1 MIEPLQLPA
10 RGLAFDALAAG
21 PPTGELVVLLHGFP
35 QTSACWTQ
43 LLETLAAAG
52 YRAVAPDQRGYSPTA
67 RPTTVSAYRLPE
79 LVADV
84 VAIADRL
91 AAETFHLV
99 GHDWGGVVAW
109 RLAGQQPERVATL
122 TAVSTPHPRA
132 FARALLAGTQGLR
145 SAYIPVFR
153 LPRLPELLL
162 GGHRQWG
169 LRRLLAQDG
178 LGADW
183 VDTYT
188 HALAQPG
195 ALSAALAWYRAAT
208 PFSLRAPRVSLP
220 TLYVWGSGDPAL
232 GPRAAITTGRWVTG
246 AYRFEVLAG
255 AGHWLPR
262 APRPGAGSPAAGAPA
277 TVEDPTNSGGRADP
291 LTANAGPSHGPVEF
305 TTSTSA
311 CTQRVRGAA
320 IRQGSEPGGDPPKP
334 PGAASPP
341 GPTTARG
348 VKEPTAETMSGNRN
362 RRSRFHRPDAIP
374 RRLPCL
380 E

>member
-10 RGLAFDALAAG
+10 RGLVFDALAAG

-52 YRAVAPDQRGYSPTA
+52 YHAAAPDQRGYSPGA
-67 RPTTVSAYRLPE
+67 RPTTIQAYRLSE

-84 VAIADRL
+84 TAIADRL
-91 AAETFHLV
+91 GAETFHLV

-109 RLAGQQPERVATL
+109 QLAGHHPERVATL

-132 FARALLAGTQGLR
+132 FARALVAGTQALR
-145 SAYIPVFR
+145 SAYVPVFR

-162 GGHRQWG
+162 GAHRQWG
-169 LRRLLAQDG
+169 LRRLLAHDG
-178 LGADW
+178 LGAEW

-188 HALAQPG
+188 RALAQPG

-208 PFSLRAPRVSLP
+208 PFSLRAPRVGVP

-232 GPRAAITTGRWVTG
+232 GPRAAATTGRWVTG

-255 AGHWLPR
+255 AGHWLPEQHAQELGHLLLEHLR
-262 APRPGAGSPAAGAPA
+262 RWDAQPADAEGPA
-277 TVEDPTNSGGRADP
+277 R
-291 LTANAGPSHGPVEF
+291 
-305 TTSTSA
+305 
-311 CTQRVRGAA
+311 
-320 IRQGSEPGGDPPKP
+320 
-334 PGAASPP
+334 
-341 GPTTARG
+341 
-348 VKEPTAETMSGNRN
+348 
-362 RRSRFHRPDAIP
+362 
-374 RRLPCL
+374 
-380 E
+380 

>member
-1 MIEPLQLPA
+1 
-10 RGLAFDALAAG
+10 
-21 PPTGELVVLLHGFP
+21 
-35 QTSACWTQ
+35 
-43 LLETLAAAG
+43 
-52 YRAVAPDQRGYSPTA
+52 
-67 RPTTVSAYRLPE
+67 
-79 LVADV
+79 
-84 VAIADRL
+84 
-91 AAETFHLV
+91 
-99 GHDWGGVVAW
+99 VAW

-162 GGHRQWG
+162 GAHRQWG

-188 HALAQPG
+188 RALAQPG

-208 PFSLRAPRVSLP
+208 PFSLQAPRVSVP
-220 TLYVWGSGDPAL
+220 TLYVWGSGDSAL
-232 GPRAAITTGRWVTG
+232 GPRAAITTGRWITG

-255 AGHWLPR
+255 AGHWLPEHHAR
-262 APRPGAGSPAAGAPA
+262 SWVACCLS
-277 TVEDPTNSGGRADP
+277 TCDGGRPDQQRREGGPADSECGTP
-291 LTANAGPSHGPVEF
+291 PWSRRVHDLGVRL
-305 TTSTSA
+305 SA
-311 CTQRVRGAA
+311 EGTWGRNPTRVGTGRRPPEAA
-320 IRQGSEPGGDPPKP
+320 RRRLP
-334 PGAASPP
+334 PGTDHGS
-341 GPTTARG
+341 RR
-348 VKEPTAETMSGNRN
+348 KEPTAETMSGNRS
-362 RRSRFHRPDAIP
+362 RRARFHRPDAIP

>member
-1 MIEPLQLPA
+1 MLEPLQLPV
-10 RGLAFDALAAG
+10 RGLTFEALAAG
-21 PPTGELVVLLHGFP
+21 PPTGELVVSLHGFP
-35 QTSACWTQ
+35 QTSACWTL

-91 AAETFHLV
+91 DAETFHLV

-162 GGHRQWG
+162 GAHRQWG

-188 HALAQPG
+188 RALAQPG

-208 PFSLRAPRVSLP
+208 PFSLLAPRASVP
-220 TLYVWGSGDPAL
+220 TLYVWGSGDPA
-232 GPRAAITTGRWVTG
+232 
-246 AYRFEVLAG
+246 
-255 AGHWLPR
+255 
-262 APRPGAGSPAAGAPA
+262 AAGTPA

-305 TTSTSA
+305 TTSASA
-311 CTQRVRGAA
+311 CPHRGRGAA

-348 VKEPTAETMSGNRN
+348 VRNPPPRPCRETGAAAPGFTDRTLFPGGCPVLSSSLLYWPVG
-362 RRSRFHRPDAIP
+362 RSDR
-374 RRLPCL
+374 
-380 E
+380 

>member
-35 QTSACWTQ
+35 QTSACWTL

-52 YRAVAPDQRGYSPTA
+52 YRAVAPNQRGYSPTA
-67 RPTTVSAYRLPE
+67 RPATVSAYRLPE

-91 AAETFHLV
+91 DAETLPFGRPRL
-99 GHDWGGVVAW
+99 GRGGG
-109 RLAGQQPERVATL
+109 LAAGRPT
-122 TAVSTPHPRA
+122 
-132 FARALLAGTQGLR
+132 ARA
-145 SAYIPVFR
+145 
-153 LPRLPELLL
+153 
-162 GGHRQWG
+162 GGHPD
-169 LRRLLAQDG
+169 RRLDSPPAG
-178 LGADW
+178 LCQGAVRRHPGVAVGLHPGVPPPSAARAAAGRPPAVGAAPAAGPGRTGGRL

-188 HALAQPG
+188 RALAQPG

-208 PFSLRAPRVSLP
+208 PFSLRAPRVSVP

-232 GPRAAITTGRWVTG
+232 GPRAAITTGRWITG

-255 AGHWLPR
+255 AGHWLPEHHAQELGR
-262 APRPGAGSPAAGAPA
+262 LLLEHLRRWKTRPTAAG
-277 TVEDPTNSGGRADP
+277 EADL
-291 LTANAGPSHGPVEF
+291 LTANAGPSHSPVEF
-305 TTSTSA
+305 TTSAST
-311 CTQRVRGAA
+311 CPQRGRGAA
-320 IRQGSEPGGDPPKP
+320 IRQESEPGGDPPKP

-348 VKEPTAETMSGNRN
+348 ARNHRRDHVGKPEP
-362 RRSRFHRPDAIP
+362 P
-374 RRLPCL
+374 LPVSPTGRYSQAAAL
-380 E
+380 S

>member
-1 MIEPLQLPA
+1 
-10 RGLAFDALAAG
+10 
-21 PPTGELVVLLHGFP
+21 
-35 QTSACWTQ
+35 
-43 LLETLAAAG
+43 LETLAAAG

-91 AAETFHLV
+91 DAETFHLV

-162 GGHRQWG
+162 GAHRQWG

-183 VDTYT
+183 VDTCT
-188 HALAQPG
+188 RALAQPG

-208 PFSLRAPRVSLP
+208 PFSLRAPRVSVP
-220 TLYVWGSGDPAL
+220 TLYVWGSGDSAL
-232 GPRAAITTGRWVTG
+232 GPRAAIATGRWITG
-246 AYRFEVLAG
+246 TYRFEVLAG
-255 AGHWLPR
+255 AGHWLPEHHAQELGR
-262 APRPGAGSPAAGAPA
+262 LLLEHLRRWKTRPTAA
-277 TVEDPTNSGGRADP
+277 GGRA
-291 LTANAGPSHGPVEF
+291 
-305 TTSTSA
+305 
-311 CTQRVRGAA
+311 R
-320 IRQGSEPGGDPPKP
+320 
-334 PGAASPP
+334 
-341 GPTTARG
+341 
-348 VKEPTAETMSGNRN
+348 
-362 RRSRFHRPDAIP
+362 
-374 RRLPCL
+374 
-380 E
+380 

>member
-52 YRAVAPDQRGYSPTA
+52 YRAVAPDQRGYSPGA

-91 AAETFHLV
+91 DAETFHLV

-109 RLAGQQPERVATL
+109 RLAGHQPERVATL

-132 FARALLAGTQGLR
+132 FARALVAGTQGLR

-162 GGHRQWG
+162 GAHRQWG
-169 LRRLLAQDG
+169 CAGCWPRT
-178 LGADW
+178 DW
-183 VDTYT
+183 V
-188 HALAQPG
+188 
-195 ALSAALAWYRAAT
+195 AT
-208 PFSLRAPRVSLP
+208 GSTP
-220 TLYVWGSGDPAL
+220 TLVPWPSRVRCRRRWPG
-232 GPRAAITTGRWVTG
+232 TGR
-246 AYRFEVLAG
+246 
-255 AGHWLPR
+255 P
-262 APRPGAGSPAAGAPA
+262 PG
-277 TVEDPTNSGGRADP
+277 
-291 LTANAGPSHGPVEF
+291 
-305 TTSTSA
+305 SA
-311 CTQRVRGAA
+311 C
-320 IRQGSEPGGDPPKP
+320 
-334 PGAASPP
+334 
-341 GPTTARG
+341 GPLG
-348 VKEPTAETMSGNRN
+348 
-362 RRSRFHRPDAIP
+362 
-374 RRLPCL
+374 
-380 E
+380 

>member
-1 MIEPLQLPA
+1 MMEPLQIPA
-10 RGLAFDALAAG
+10 RGLVFDALAAG

-35 QTSACWTQ
+35 QTSACWTP
-43 LLETLAAAG
+43 LLATLAVAG

-67 RPTTVSAYRLPE
+67 RPTTVAAYRMPQ

-91 AAETFHLV
+91 GVETFHLV

-109 RLAGQQPERVATL
+109 RLAGRHPDRVATL

-132 FARALLAGTQGLR
+132 FARALVAGTQALR

-153 LPRLPELLL
+153 IPRLPELLL
-162 GGHRQWG
+162 GAHRQWG

-178 LGADW
+178 LGVEW

-188 HALAQPG
+188 RALAQPG

-208 PFSLRAPRVSLP
+208 PFSVRAPRVG
-220 TLYVWGSGDPAL
+220 YRRCMSGAQVIRRWDP
-232 GPRAAITTGRWVTG
+232 GR
-246 AYRFEVLAG
+246 
-255 AGHWLPR
+255 LPR
-262 APRPGAGSPAAGAPA
+262 AGAGSPAPTGSRSLLVPA
-277 TVEDPTNSGGRADP
+277 TGCLSSTPRSWVACCWSTCDGGRPGQQRREDGPADIECGTKAWSRRVHD
-291 LTANAGPSHGPVEF
+291 LGIRL
-305 TTSTSA
+305 SA
-311 CTQRVRGAA
+311 EGTWGRNPARVGTGRRPPEAA
-320 IRQGSEPGGDPPKP
+320 RRRLP
-334 PGAASPP
+334 PGTNHGS
-341 GPTTARG
+341 RRE
-348 VKEPTAETMSGNRN
+348 EPTAESTPGNRS
-362 RRSRFHRPDAIP
+362 RRSRFRRPDAIP